1 MAEDKKKS
9 MLDCFV
15 SSYTELSRHLSRRF
29 GRDLD
34 PQDVMQDTYLRL
46 EAIPAESDIR
56 NPRSYLFRMANNV
69 ATDRLRGQRSAVGY
83 APSEELAAAVDDS
96 ASPEQITDYR
106 QRLLRLQE
114 AIAELPPR
122 QKQVLL
128 MHKFD
133 GLTHTQIAAELG
145 ITKSAVEKLV
155 MKALAHLRDRMGTLI
170 D

>member
-1 MAEDKKKS
+1 M
-9 MLDCFV
+9 

-34 PQDVMQDTYLRL
+34 AQDVMQDTYLRL
-46 EAIPAESDIR
+46 DAIPAGSDIR

-69 ATDRLRGQRSAVGY
+69 AADRLRGQRSAVSC

-106 QRLLRLQE
+106 QRLSRLQE
-114 AIAELPPR
+114 AIGELPPR

-145 ITKSAVEKLV
+145 ITKSAVEKLI